1 MSHLVRAEFRRL
13 FATRLWIWAV
23 AAAVV
28 IGGGLVGL
36 LTVIGPE
43 NVNPPLPGLDT
54 EAGIRA
60 VLGLA
65 GLGVI
70 VPALF
75 GATAVTSEYRH
86 RTISATFLFAP
97 RRWSVLAAKLLVY
110 LVAGVAYGLITT
122 IAAGIA
128 LYAGMA
134 VRDIPAGAPLDVVV
148 SLLLRLVVAMAAY
161 TVLGVGIG
169 ALVRNQVLALA
180 GLGAYLYMGEN
191 LLLFVPG
198 VNMAYPFLPGGAT
211 AALTNF
217 TALTQVADDTTGAA
231 PQLLSPQAGA
241 GLLIAYALA
250 AALLAVVL
258 PLRRD
263 VT

>member
-23 AAAVV
+23 VAAVV
-28 IGGGLVGL
+28 FGGGLVGL

-70 VPALF
+70 APALF

-97 RRWSVLAAKLLVY
+97 RRWSVLAAKLFAY
-110 LVAGVAYGLITT
+110 LVAGVAYGLITAT
-122 IAAGIA
+122 TAGIA

-134 VRDIPAGAPLDVVV
+134 VRDVPTGAPLDVVAG
-148 SLLLRLVVAMAAY
+148 LLLRLVVAMAAY

-169 ALVRNQVLALA
+169 ALVRNQVIALA

-198 VNMAYPFLPGGAT
+198 VNVAYPFLPGGAT

-217 TALTQVADDTTGAA
+217 TALTQVAHDTTGAA

-241 GLLIAYALA
+241 GLLIAYAVA
-250 AALLAVVL
+250 AALLAIVL

>member
-13 FATRLWIWAV
+13 FAARLWIWAV
-23 AAAVV
+23 VAAVV
-28 IGGGLVGL
+28 LGGGLVGL

-43 NVNPPLPGLDT
+43 NVNPPLPGMDT

-86 RTISATFLFAP
+86 RTISAAFLFAP
-97 RRWSVLAAKLLVY
+97 RRWSVLVAKLFAY
-110 LVAGVAYGLITT
+110 LVAGSAYGLITAIT
-122 IAAGIA
+122 AGVT
-128 LYAGMA
+128 LYAGLA
-134 VRDIPAGAPLDVVV
+134 VRDIPTGASLDVVV
-148 SLLLRLVVAMAAY
+148 GLLLRLVVAMAAY

-169 ALVRNQVLALA
+169 ALVRNQVIALA

-191 LLLFVPG
+191 LLLFVPW
-198 VNMAYPFLPGGAT
+198 VNTAYPFLPGGAT

-217 TALTQVADDTTGAA
+217 TTLTQVAHDTTGVA

-241 GLLIAYALA
+241 GLLIAYAVA
-250 AALLAVVL
+250 AALLAILL
-258 PLRRD
+258 PMRRD